1 MPVNVRDEI
10 TRLYLTVVSGS
21 NLSDIYWN
29 DKDVLGSVTSG
40 ETASNLVPSRRV
52 KLHKCTRDA
61 CTCKHSTFFWVNFV
75 VPKTTIET
83 IGMSAQETLLGRD
96 GLQRLGFSNGQP
108 NATNLP
114 FSDGLYHPLRDFVG
128 LFMALIGIGFTVF
141 TTLCPVKF
149 GVRAC
154 IPDSFTFLFDKLQ
167 GHDIQMQD
175 LPPAKRPVEDE
186 EEDEP
191 QAMNPISIPLRLLS
205 CFSELADI
213 GKRSFFVFLCV
224 FACTKTDRL
233 CTGCPGM

>member
-1 MPVNVRDEI
+1 MQTFHLFVGQFRCTKNDHRNHRD
-10 TRLYLTVVSGS
+10 VCSG
-21 NLSDIYWN
+21 DIA
-29 DKDVLGSVTSG
+29 GP
-40 ETASNLVPSRRV
+40 AS
-52 KLHKCTRDA
+52 
-61 CTCKHSTFFWVNFV
+61 
-75 VPKTTIET
+75 
-83 IGMSAQETLLGRD
+83 

-114 FSDGLYHPLRDFVG
+114 FSDGLYHPLRDFGIVY
-128 LFMALIGIGFTVF
+128 GIGF

-167 GHDIQMQD
+167 GHFDIQMQD

-191 QAMNPISIPLRLLS
+191 QAAAPISIPLRLLS

-213 GKRSFFVFLCV
+213 GKRS
-224 FACTKTDRL
+224 
-233 CTGCPGM
+233 